1 MGQLH
6 AAYRTFLKVI
16 NLEDILLKSAEL
28 GVLGVIVLIMLTK
41 GLSVL
46 TALTLAID
54 KLADKINLQDGE
66 FKSRLKN
73 IAKKIPPIFG
83 GAFFIFIQTNYSSEK
98 HQTPC

>member
-1 MGQLH
+1 M
-6 AAYRTFLKVI
+6 
-16 NLEDILLKSAEL
+16 EEILLKSAEL

-73 IAKKIPPIFG
+73 IDREVKEIRRLITDKFL
-83 GAFFIFIQTNYSSEK
+83 QT
-98 HQTPC
+98 T

>member
-1 MGQLH
+1 M
-6 AAYRTFLKVI
+6 
-16 NLEDILLKSAEL
+16 EEILLKSAEL

-73 IAKKIPPIFG
+73 IDREIKEIRRLITDKFL
-83 GAFFIFIQTNYSSEK
+83 QT
-98 HQTPC
+98 T

>member
-1 MGQLH
+1 M
-6 AAYRTFLKVI
+6 
-16 NLEDILLKSAEL
+16 
-28 GVLGVIVLIMLTK
+28 LGVIVLIMLTK

-73 IAKKIPPIFG
+73 IDREVKEIRRLITDKFL
-83 GAFFIFIQTNYSSEK
+83 QT
-98 HQTPC
+98 T